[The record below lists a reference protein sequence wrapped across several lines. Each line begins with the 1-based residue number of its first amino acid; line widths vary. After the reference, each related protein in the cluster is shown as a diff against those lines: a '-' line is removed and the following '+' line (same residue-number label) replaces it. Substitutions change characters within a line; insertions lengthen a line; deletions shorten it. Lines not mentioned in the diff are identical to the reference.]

1 MALTARAAPLPATT
15 GPPARRGTTLTGAV
29 LVVVAGTMLMGGL
42 LAAYFAARNAAH
54 ASGGKWGLASPD
66 MPNAA
71 LAVTYGALFLSSFTA
86 QWAVSAIKVGER
98 RQTYVAIGT
107 TMLLGVAFVN
117 GLTFCY
123 TQLKLV
129 AGKNVYANLVYA
141 VSGTHLLL
149 VVAALVL
156 FVVVGFRVLGG
167 QQGTTDPELVVAAVT
182 VWHFVVFAGVAVW
195 WCLWFLTGG
204 PG

>member
-1 MALTARAAPLPATT
+1 MALTARAPLPAA
-15 GPPARRGTTLTGAV
+15 PPARRGTTLTGAI
-29 LVVVAGTMLMGGL
+29 LAIVAGTMLMAGL
-42 LAAYFAARNAAH
+42 LAAYFATRNATR
-54 ASGGKWGLASPD
+54 ASGGTWGLASPA

-123 TQLKLV
+123 TQLKLT
-129 AGKNVYANLVYA
+129 AGKSAYADMAYV
-141 VSGTHLLL
+141 VSGTHVVL
-149 VVAALVL
+149 VLAALVL
-156 FVVVGFRVLGG
+156 FLVMGFRVLGG
-167 QQGTTDPELVVAAVT
+167 QPGAANAELVMGSVA

-195 WCLWFLTGG
+195 WCLWFLQGG